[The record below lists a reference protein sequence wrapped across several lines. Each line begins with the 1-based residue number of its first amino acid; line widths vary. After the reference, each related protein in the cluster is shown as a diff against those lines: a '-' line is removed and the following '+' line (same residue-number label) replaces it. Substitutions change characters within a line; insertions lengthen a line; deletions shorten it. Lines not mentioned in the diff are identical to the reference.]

1 MTNLGSKIGAEQLH
15 QAKSHQQIRSN
26 LKKCRHVHGTVS
38 PYWRCETA
46 GRQRGWIRNTVAS
59 RGGPEAR
66 TPFSLAAPRVSLKL
80 K

>member
-46 GRQRGWIRNTVAS
+46 GRLTGSMRAS
-59 RGGPEAR
+59 SLTAMGP
-66 TPFSLAAPRVSLKL
+66 PDSF
-80 K
+80 